1 MTTLS
6 AEVTKTAVQKPLFK
20 MSTEAPQSTSTP
32 ESDNNVEINPL
43 PPPLEYSTA
52 SSSSFDPQ
60 PGAGHSISQEGI
72 TTTTTSPT
80 LDDLSRDMFDKVAA
94 YFHGELEAAA
104 EDYAVL
110 EKMNRVTTG
119 KYVDMKTTGA
129 NIAKA
134 LNELNEKY
142 AAITPQ
148 LHQIDQ
154 VEASVTQLEEAAQK
168 LDLYSRELEKR
179 WKQYEK
185 PAPR

>member
-1 MTTLS
+1 
-6 AEVTKTAVQKPLFK
+6 
-20 MSTEAPQSTSTP
+20 MSSDAPQSTSTP
-32 ESDNNVEINPL
+32 ESDSNVEINPL
-43 PPPLEYSTA
+43 PPPPLEYSTA
-52 SSSSFDPQ
+52 SSASLDPQ
-60 PGAGHSISQEGI
+60 PGQSSGQDA
-72 TTTTTSPT
+72 TSPT

-142 AAITPQ
+142 AATSP
-148 LHQIDQ
+148 L
-154 VEASVTQLEEAAQK
+154 VFSFMLASIN
-168 LDLYSRELEKR
+168 
-179 WKQYEK
+179 
-185 PAPR
+185 